1 MDLTTQFPKATPQ
14 HRLAGYALDLG
25 LMIVTCGIG
34 WFIWSLVV
42 WAQGQTPGK
51 QILKMRVVASKTG
64 AQATWGHMAIR
75 QFLFPFALWIF
86 YYVLQFLV
94 GGSSI
99 LLNPDYWVYPEY
111 YSDAYFASIAGAG
124 ILSVLVMI
132 LYYAVQIT
140 DAFWILRK
148 GESRRIT
155 DILASTN
162 VLNVAAPRATYSA

>member
-75 QFLFPFALWIF
+75 QFLFPFALWII
-86 YYVLQFLV
+86 YYVLVLLV
-94 GGSSI
+94 GGSST
-99 LLNPDYWVYPEY
+99 LLNPDYWANLYFSY
-111 YSDAYFASIAGAG
+111 AYFASIAGAG
-124 ILSVLVMI
+124 ILSVFVSI

-148 GESRRIT
+148 SESRRIT

-162 VLNVAAPRATYSA
+162 VLNIAAPRATYSA

>member
-25 LMIVTCGIG
+25 LMIVTFGIG

-51 QILKMRVVASKTG
+51 QILKMKVVASKTG
-64 AQATWGHMAIR
+64 TQATWGHMAIR
-75 QFLFPFALWIF
+75 QFLFPFALSII
-86 YYVLQFLV
+86 YLVLQFLANV
-94 GGSSI
+94 
-99 LLNPDYWVYPEY
+99 
-111 YSDAYFASIAGAG
+111 
-124 ILSVLVMI
+124 ILSVPVLFFFVLI

-162 VLNVAAPRATYSA
+162 VLNVAAPRATYSV